1 MSTDTPVVC
10 DYSDS
15 DDDFVPPSPLP
26 TRRSSRI
33 QGRGSPWASW
43 PSEDIIIAVEAA
55 GIPISRGLSREDLLN
70 LAFNTL
76 GNPPQPAPHSPA
88 TAPAPGQTKQAGKK
102 RTAKSSSPH
111 PAKRS
116 MLHSQASTSLDPSEP
131 AAVNYQILQAVQS
144 LSQTVKT
151 LESKMSK
158 FEHSLNNSN
167 SSVPAINVSAI
178 SQLPPSAIGLS
189 DTSNAPSTSALPTF
203 QTSSFNLSSAVPA
216 QSFGRRFVSPAAAK
230 VSPLIRAN
238 IVQDTV
244 SMQASLP
251 SEKLV
256 RIRSFLESFS
266 SLQTVSKRDML
277 SLLGHLNFAM
287 SIIPQGRAF
296 ISRLLT
302 LTHSVE
308 KLSDQIHL
316 DDGCLSDIQF
326 WKRLL
331 SEWNGISFFYHDI
344 FESSIEL
351 QLFTDATPSIGFGG
365 FFQGEYLFSE
375 TSIRLLLKGLAKSS
389 SKQIDKRLPITLPLL
404 HKFISSVRNG
414 LFSFYIN
421 ILLEAVF
428 LAAFYGFMRPG
439 EFSSDTNKFDPTR
452 GISFSDICFS
462 SNSFTLVLKHSKND
476 AQASGVTLSFPKINN
491 NFCPFTSMVKFLK
504 IRPKTSNY
512 APLFILPNGAPL
524 SKGWFRTQLNSVV
537 KSCSL
542 SPSLYTGHSFR
553 IGAATTAADRGIST
567 SAIKVLGRWSS
578 SAFESYIRPDSK
590 TILQA
595 QQALQ

>member
-1 MSTDTPVVC
+1 MSTDAPVVC

-15 DDDFVPPSPLP
+15 DDEFIPPSPLP
-26 TRRSSRI
+26 TRRSSHI
-33 QGRGSPWASW
+33 QCRGSPWASW

-55 GIPISRGLSREDLLN
+55 GIPISRGLSREDLLL

-76 GNPPQPAPHSPA
+76 GNPPEPAPHSP
-88 TAPAPGQTKQAGKK
+88 TIAPAPGQTKQAGRK
-102 RTAKSSSPH
+102 RIAKSSSPH

-116 MLHSQASTSLDPSEP
+116 TQHSQASTSLDPSEP
-131 AAVNYQILQAVQS
+131 AAVNSQILQAVQS
-144 LSQTVKT
+144 LSKTVKT
-151 LESKMSK
+151 LESKMS
-158 FEHSLNNSN
+158 N
-167 SSVPAINVSAI
+167 NVSAM
-178 SQLPPSAIGLS
+178 SQVPPSAIGLS
-189 DTSNAPSTSALPTF
+189 DSLNMPSTSAMPTF
-203 QTSSFNLSSAVPA
+203 LQPIESTFQDASATPETSSFNLSSAVPA
-216 QSFGRRFVSPAAAK
+216 QSFGRRFVSPAAAT

-244 SMQASLP
+244 LMQASLP

-256 RIRSFLESFS
+256 RIRSFLELFS

-302 LTHSVE
+302 LAHSVE
-308 KLSDQIHL
+308 KLSDQILL
-316 DDGCLSDIQF
+316 DEGCQSDLNF
-326 WKRLL
+326 WKHLL

-351 QLFTDATPSIGFGG
+351 QLFTDAAPSIGFGG
-365 FFQGEYLFSE
+365 FFQGECLFSE
-375 TSIRLLLKGLAKSS
+375 TSIRLLLKGFAKSS

-404 HKFISSVRNG
+404 HKFISSIRNG

-428 LAAFYGFMRPG
+428 LAAFYGFMRPV
-439 EFSSDTNKFDPTR
+439 
-452 GISFSDICFS
+452 I
-462 SNSFTLVLKHSKND
+462 LKHSKND
-476 AQASGVTLSFPKINN
+476 NKTSGVTLSFPKINN

-504 IRPKTSNY
+504 IRPKTSNH

-524 SKGWFRTQLNSVV
+524 SKGWFRAQLNSVV

-567 SAIKVLGRWSS
+567 SAIKILGRWSS
-578 SAFESYIRPDSK
+578 SAFESYIRPDSQ